1 LLLFCEDELN
11 EEKTRLYLARH
22 GEVINHGV
30 YNGQT
35 DVDITPQGVRQME
48 RLRGLL
54 RDKPLKAVYASDLL
68 RTRKGAEIIGAP
80 HGLKPQSFA
89 EFREVNFGRWQ
100 GLTVQQV
107 MERYPADIPQ
117 WMNNLES
124 FRIPGGE
131 SLADVRE
138 RAMPK
143 LRGLLELHGG
153 QEFLLVSHGALNRLF
168 AAEAL
173 RLPYAHLLRIE
184 QEYGCLNI
192 IEYTPSSAFIK
203 LLNG

>member
-1 LLLFCEDELN
+1 LD

-22 GEVINHGV
+22 GEVVNHGV

-35 DVDITPQGVRQME
+35 DVDITPTGVRQME

-54 RDKPLKAVYASDLL
+54 LEKPLEAVYASDLL

-80 HGLKPQSFA
+80 HGLKPESFP

-100 GLTVQQV
+100 GLTLTQV
-107 MERYPADIPQ
+107 RERYPEDIPR
-117 WMNNLES
+117 WMNNLET
-124 FRIPGGE
+124 FRIPEGE

-143 LRGLLELHGG
+143 LRGLLGLHRGR
-153 QEFLLVSHGALNRLF
+153 EFLLVCHGALNRLII
-168 AAEAL
+168 AEAL

-192 IEYTPSSAFIK
+192 LEYTASAAFIK
-203 LLNG
+203 LVNG